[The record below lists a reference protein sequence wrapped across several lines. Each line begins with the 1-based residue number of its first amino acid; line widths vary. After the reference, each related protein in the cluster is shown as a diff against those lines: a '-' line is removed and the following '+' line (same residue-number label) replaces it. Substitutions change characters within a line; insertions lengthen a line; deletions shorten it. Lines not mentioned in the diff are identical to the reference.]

1 MYIDLS
7 SIFQLLL
14 QQLLVEQ
21 SCVGQV
27 QKPGCNTRYA
37 IMELGKTVCQLHL
50 GPLRA
55 FVHRVYHHFGELGD
69 FKVDGAT
76 RAATPLSC
84 LSLIRRSFQL
94 RAPRTKS
101 VSNPTSNGM
110 YAICAEE
117 NHSVVPILEDAVDIS
132 STTSPTLPHA
142 HQKQTQSRNLT
153 PQPYRLYSGKNNK
166 RIHITNPNASNSQ
179 KEQKVQQTFVV
190 QQDLCRYCRSVMLL
204 RTPGVKARSTFHRIR
219 AFRSDR

>member
-1 MYIDLS
+1 MWNALALCRCRHQVATPYATMKQARRSAS
-7 SIFQLLL
+7 SIS
-14 QQLLVEQ
+14 VD
-21 SCVGQV
+21 
-27 QKPGCNTRYA
+27 R
-37 IMELGKTVCQLHL
+37 
-50 GPLRA
+50 LRA
-55 FVHRVYHHFGELGD
+55 FVHRVYLHSGKLGD
-69 FKVDGAT
+69 LKVTGAKH
-76 RAATPLSC
+76 AAIPLSY

-204 RTPGVKARSTFHRIR
+204 RTPGVKARSTFL
-219 AFRSDR
+219 SY